1 MNASGSRAPFH
12 GRTSRLPWISL
23 NRACCITAYRPGAG
37 QIPNSDAEFSR
48 ASIAERRAAGY
59 HDLKAAIAET
69 PWLRQQLPAHLGAVV
84 HRVKNCHV
92 TTLPE
97 PNLRSST
104 DADASAVA

>member
-1 MNASGSRAPFH
+1 
-12 GRTSRLPWISL
+12 LISL
-23 NRACCITAYRPGAG
+23 NCACCVTAYRPGAD

-59 HDLKAAIAET
+59 HDLKGAIAEA

-84 HRVKNCHV
+84 HRVKYRHM

-97 PNLRSST
+97 PDLPST
-104 DADASAVA
+104 TDTRVSAVA